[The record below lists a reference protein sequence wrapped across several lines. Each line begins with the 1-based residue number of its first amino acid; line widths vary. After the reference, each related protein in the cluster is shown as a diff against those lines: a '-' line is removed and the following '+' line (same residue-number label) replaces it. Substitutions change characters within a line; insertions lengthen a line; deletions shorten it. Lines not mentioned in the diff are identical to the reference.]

1 MKVNTDVLLEQDQ
14 SFGFAIRQ
22 LQEIRET
29 LETVAGKLD
38 EESFGEDIRPH
49 IQAAGTKVGNLQ
61 YDLAQLKTV
70 LEQIGKQYTIC
81 EERILDE
88 AEQAAVHYGLLP
100 IMVQDLPMLS
110 QLQGPL
116 LSL

>member
-14 SFGFAIRQ
+14 SFGFVIRQ
-22 LQEIRET
+22 LQEIQGT
-29 LETVAGKLD
+29 LENVADRLD
-38 EESFGEDIRPH
+38 EESFGKDIRPH
-49 IQAAGTKVGNLQ
+49 IRAADAKVRNLQ

-70 LEQIGKQYTIC
+70 LGQIGKQYTLC

-88 AEQAAVHYGLLP
+88 AEQASVHYELLP
-100 IMVQDLPMLS
+100 ITPLELPTLS
-110 QLQGPL
+110 ELQEPL